1 MVDYTR
7 PDRHGNMPILPHV
20 ATILSG
26 SATLSGTSNF
36 INDEAER
43 LGSEFM
49 ADLDPQGA
57 VSRFLVRRAATLAAR
72 LDRLARYE
80 AATVAL
86 RVRRAEN
93 EFVQNR
99 LTEVDHLHSWIMAE
113 PATYARRLRQSPEGI
128 DRMLET
134 WRGLRDEIA
143 DPTYPRWDSQH
154 RHVAE
159 ALTGHRGQ
167 DFPTSAIHVW
177 SEAFFGY
184 SSSAVNAT
192 PELAGLDQAA
202 GKELAI
208 EKLTLIIDAEIDSL
222 NQARS
227 ALDLE
232 AIEQDRLE
240 AADRASHDPSPTANQ
255 ARRYEI
261 ATERGLFQALRMV
274 AKLKKSDQPEAEVE
288 FNNESEPDLEPTDP
302 TFEPEQPPR
311 KRSKM
316 ATSFQDPIRRSASNS
331 K

>member
-7 PDRHGNMPILPHV
+7 PDRLGNMPILPHV
-20 ATILSG
+20 ATIPSG
-26 SATLSGTSNF
+26 SASFSGTSNS

-43 LGSEFM
+43 LNSEFL
-49 ADLDPQGA
+49 AALDPRGA
-57 VSRFLVRRAATLAAR
+57 VARFLVRRAATLATQ

-143 DPTYPRWDSQH
+143 DPMFPRWDSQH
-154 RHVAE
+154 RHLAE
-159 ALTGHRGQ
+159 ALTGHRGE

-184 SSSAVNAT
+184 QSAAVNAT
-192 PELAGLDQAA
+192 PELAGLDPAA
-202 GKELAI
+202 RKALAV
-208 EKLTLIIDAEIDSL
+208 EKLILIIDAEIDSL
-222 NQARS
+222 TRARN

-240 AADRASHDPSPTANQ
+240 AADRASYDPSPAANQ

-274 AKLKKSDQPEAEVE
+274 AKLEKSHQPEAEVE
-288 FNNESEPDLEPTDP
+288 FNSNSEPEKLATDEHGWG
-302 TFEPEQPPR
+302 T
-311 KRSKM
+311 
-316 ATSFQDPIRRSASNS
+316 DNSNN
-331 K
+331 